1 MRILSL
7 KKLTP
12 LLMLILVSG
21 CSVQSNQLS
30 SLVSLIN
37 APSLDLSA
45 NSWLVRYSD
54 YESVVYAVSTSEGT
68 LFSNKTGDKVLFDG
82 WMVRKVSG
90 LGRRGLD
97 IKIDEIDEIDGV
109 RTFKQGTRT
118 LASHRCQEWQSDT
131 NSGMV
136 SLSQNCGDRLDYS
149 NSILVLEDGSIL
161 VIRQIVDER
170 YTALTLT
177 KLK

>member
-7 KKLTP
+7 KKLIPILTVI
-12 LLMLILVSG
+12 LLSG
-21 CSVQSNQLS
+21 CSVQSSQLN
-30 SLVSLIN
+30 SLIGLIKE
-37 APSLDLSA
+37 PSLDLSA
-45 NSWLVRYSD
+45 NSWLVRYSG

-68 LFSNKTGDKVLFDG
+68 LFSNKAGDKVLFDG

-97 IKIDEIDEIDGV
+97 VRIDELDGA
-109 RTFKQGTRT
+109 RTFKQGART
-118 LASHRCQEWQSDT
+118 LASHRCQEWQREMS
-131 NSGMV
+131 SGMV
-136 SLSQNCGDRLDYS
+136 SLSQSCGDRRDYS
-149 NSILVLEDGSIL
+149 NSILVLEDGSIS